1 MEFFGSLLVDHEKN
15 YFLINKFVY
24 SNGMSSQ
31 MTVPVLMGKGAIEV
45 DSSFSS

>member
-1 MEFFGSLLVDHEKN
+1 MEFFGSLLVDHE
-15 YFLINKFVY
+15 
-24 SNGMSSQ
+24 